1 MSSLVFHFSVSEFL
15 SSLVSEFLSSLVSMS
30 TYLYKARDENGK
42 LVQGTLDALS
52 PAEVADKLRKMGYMP
67 IQIREAIPGINLEGI
82 GSRLRRIR
90 SEDIIFFNIQ
100 LANMIE
106 SGLTIIS
113 SLRTISQQTENKK
126 LKRIIEDVGRSV
138 EAGSSFSDALAKHA
152 RVFPKVFIHT
162 VKAGETSGKLNLVL
176 SRLAVYVE
184 QQEELRQ
191 KIQGAF
197 FYPMILLSAGL
208 LVIILIVTFV
218 IPQFVEIFKESN
230 VSLPVPTIIV
240 YEFGVGLKKAWYLVV
255 LGLGLGIFGMRKY
268 VQTKMGR
275 LWFDRLQ
282 LDVPV
287 VGPLVRKVII
297 SRFSRTLATLVE
309 SGVPILQSLDIVR
322 DVVNNEIIGQ
332 AVRNVREGVERGDRI
347 AEPLK
352 VSEEFPPD
360 AVQMIAVG
368 EETGRLGYMLNK
380 VADLYDTSIKFSV
393 RKLTTLIE
401 PILLVILGAVVGFI
415 MASMLLPMFDMIKTL
430 RSP

>member
-1 MSSLVFHFSVSEFL
+1 M
-15 SSLVSEFLSSLVSMS
+15 
-30 TYLYKARDENGK
+30 
-42 LVQGTLDALS
+42 
-52 PAEVADKLRKMGYMP
+52 
-67 IQIREAIPGINLEGI
+67 
-82 GSRLRRIR
+82 
-90 SEDIIFFNIQ
+90 
-100 LANMIE
+100 
-106 SGLTIIS
+106 
-113 SLRTISQQTENKK
+113 
-126 LKRIIEDVGRSV
+126 
-138 EAGSSFSDALAKHA
+138 
-152 RVFPKVFIHT
+152 
-162 VKAGETSGKLNLVL
+162 
-176 SRLAVYVE
+176 
-184 QQEELRQ
+184 
-191 KIQGAF
+191 
-197 FYPMILLSAGL
+197 
-208 LVIILIVTFV
+208 
-218 IPQFVEIFKESN
+218 
-230 VSLPVPTIIV
+230 
-240 YEFGVGLKKAWYLVV
+240 
-255 LGLGLGIFGMRKY
+255 
-268 VQTKMGR
+268 
-275 LWFDRLQ
+275 
-282 LDVPV
+282 PV

>member
-1 MSSLVFHFSVSEFL
+1 MP
-15 SSLVSEFLSSLVSMS
+15 

-42 LVQGTLDALS
+42 PVRGTLDALS

-67 IQIREAIPGINLEGI
+67 IQIREVISGIDLEGL

-100 LANMIE
+100 LANMID

-126 LKRIIEDVGRSV
+126 LKGIIEDVGRSV
-138 EAGSSFSDALAKHA
+138 EAGSSFSDALAKHS

-184 QQEELRQ
+184 HQEELRQ

-197 FYPMILLSAGL
+197 FYPMLLLSAGL
-208 LVIILIVTFV
+208 LVIMLIVTFV
-218 IPQFVEIFKESN
+218 IPQFVEIFKESK

-240 YEFGVGLKKAWYLVV
+240 YELGVGLKRAWYLVV

-268 VQTKMGR
+268 TETKMGR

-282 LDVPV
+282 IDVPV

-322 DVVNNEIIGQ
+322 DVVNNEIIGR
-332 AVRNVREGVERGDRI
+332 AVQNVRDSVERGDRI

-352 VSEEFPPD
+352 ISEEFPPD